1 MQKRLKLRELISKA
15 QNGEEDAL
23 IEIIH
28 RLIPLVKKYCRRL
41 GYAEAC
47 SDLITWIVSAVHR
60 YTPNAKWGRDE
71 LEQYFCAKKGGKK

>member
-1 MQKRLKLRELISKA
+1 MQKRLKLRELVSKA

-60 YTPNAKWGRDE
+60 YTPNTKE